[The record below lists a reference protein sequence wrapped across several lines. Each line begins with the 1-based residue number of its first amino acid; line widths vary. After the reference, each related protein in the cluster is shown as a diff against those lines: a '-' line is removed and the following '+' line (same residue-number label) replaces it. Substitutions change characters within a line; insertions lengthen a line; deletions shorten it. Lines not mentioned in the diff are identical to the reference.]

1 MKCTVCTHPQ
11 RQDIDCALL
20 AGNATY
26 EALSQQYGPS
36 LSAIYRHKKHLLE
49 KMRRTEKRLQNQLCQ
64 DTLFRYNDY
73 LETTRQVVR
82 TAGADG
88 DTRQTLRA
96 VREGT
101 RILNFITKLEVEF
114 DPDTVYRVLA
124 SPQYVTQDSLLPTD
138 PGIITG
144 RHQTLVDHLFF
155 PCPELILPDLDDDDE
170 EEEEEEEAGDEIA
183 EAAEAGKAAAIS
195 QLLARL
201 DLDPS
206 PTSPS
211 LLDTLNSELETFP
224 TANPKLE
231 AENQS
236 RIQREKSAKL
246 PRNSRPSKKK
256 NQQYQQDNISEKTS
270 AKNPCVGRDPQGGA
284 SQSEAPPANNLESND
299 APPAVQPSSS
309 QPVNSNPELPP
320 EPEPQHESL
329 FVRLRRKWAKLLPPP
344 PNIPAIPSSSMRNIS
359 RKKTPPW
366 PSLPRLRTPPRH
378 PQTHNQTQATKHS
391 KLKTPNPNLPR
402 PWSPCAPKKSRR
414 LPLRPGP
421 WLPKG

>member
-1 MKCTVCTHPQ
+1 MKCTVCSHPQ

-20 AGNATY
+20 AGDATY

-170 EEEEEEEAGDEIA
+170 EEEEEEE
-183 EAAEAGKAAAIS
+183 
-195 QLLARL
+195 R
-201 DLDPS
+201 
-206 PTSPS
+206 
-211 LLDTLNSELETFP
+211 
-224 TANPKLE
+224 
-231 AENQS
+231 
-236 RIQREKSAKL
+236 RVMKL
-246 PRNSRPSKKK
+246 PRRPRPARQPPFPNYWPGSTLTPAPLHPHFSTLSTQNSKLSQPPTRNLKP
-256 NQQYQQDNISEKTS
+256 KTNREFS
-270 AKNPCVGRDPQGGA
+270 AKKA
-284 SQSEAPPANNLESND
+284 
-299 APPAVQPSSS
+299 
-309 QPVNSNPELPP
+309 
-320 EPEPQHESL
+320 
-329 FVRLRRKWAKLLPPP
+329 
-344 PNIPAIPSSSMRNIS
+344 RNYREI
-359 RKKTPPW
+359 RA
-366 PSLPRLRTPPRH
+366 LPRR
-378 PQTHNQTQATKHS
+378 
-391 KLKTPNPNLPR
+391 
-402 PWSPCAPKKSRR
+402 
-414 LPLRPGP
+414 
-421 WLPKG
+421 